1 LSEAEQLFRRALAFT
16 EAEYGEHHAET
27 AITIDNLAQVLE
39 EKGDFDEAEL
49 LFRRALAIAES
60 TLEADNPSRAIVIN
74 NLALVLE
81 SKGQYDEAVGLYR
94 NALAIFEAALGPEHA
109 YTRDAEV
116 CLIQSDAF
124 AFEIAFSFHCLAS
137 TALHQI
143 SLLSDRLTCLFVLVQ
158 QRTLLLS

>member
-1 LSEAEQLFRRALAFT
+1 MKSCVSLICRISVSLLSPLDDGFHLHVAQERGELSEAEQLFRRALAFT
-16 EAEYGEHHAET
+16 EAEYGERHAET

-39 EKGDFDEAEL
+39 EKGDFDEAEA

-116 CLIQSDAF
+116 
-124 AFEIAFSFHCLAS
+124 
-137 TALHQI
+137 
-143 SLLSDRLTCLFVLVQ
+143 RPN
-158 QRTLLLS
+158 